1 MFFQKVLCF
10 ILVNPYNAEYRATLG
25 GRLEDIDK
33 ESERNANGTMQRTR
47 VATKRKLTVEWPPL
61 SNSEISKI
69 LGALSDVFFT
79 VKYPDP
85 MVGGITTKTFYSGD
99 RTAPVLKVINGVTRW
114 EGLKTN
120 LVEK

>member
-1 MFFQKVLCF
+1 MAILTIADVEVKDPSVFQVDLQ
-10 ILVNPYNAEYRATLG
+10 
-25 GRLEDIDK
+25 DIDK

-47 VATKRKLTVEWPPL
+47 VAVKRKLTVEWGPL

-69 LGALSDVFFT
+69 LKSVSDVFFT

-85 MVGGITTKTFYSGD
+85 ELGGITTKTFYTGD
-99 RTAPVLKVINGVTRW
+99 RSAPVLRVNKGVTRW

-120 LVEK
+120 LIER

>member
-1 MFFQKVLCF
+1 MAILTIAGVEVKDPSVFQVDLQ
-10 ILVNPYNAEYRATLG
+10 
-25 GRLEDIDK
+25 DIDK

-47 VATKRKLTVEWPPL
+47 VAVKRKLTVEWGPL

-69 LGALSDVFFT
+69 LKSVSDVFFT

-85 MVGGITTKTFYSGD
+85 ELGGITTKTFYTGD
-99 RTAPVLKVINGVTRW
+99 RSAPVLRVNKGVTRW

-120 LVEK
+120 LVER

>member
-1 MFFQKVLCF
+1 MAILTIAGVEVKDPSVFQVDLQ
-10 ILVNPYNAEYRATLG
+10 
-25 GRLEDIDK
+25 DIDK

-47 VATKRKLTVEWPPL
+47 VAVKRKLTVECGPL

-69 LGALSDVFFT
+69 LKSVSDVFFT

-85 MVGGITTKTFYSGD
+85 ELGGITTKTFYTGD
-99 RTAPVLKVINGVTRW
+99 RSAPVLRVNKGVTRW

-120 LVEK
+120 LIER